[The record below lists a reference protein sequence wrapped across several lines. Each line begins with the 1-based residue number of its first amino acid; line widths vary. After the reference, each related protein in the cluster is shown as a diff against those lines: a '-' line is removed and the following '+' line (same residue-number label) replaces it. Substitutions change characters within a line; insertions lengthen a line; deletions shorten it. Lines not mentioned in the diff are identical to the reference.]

1 MNFIQEHP
9 YLCLS
14 LLAYLGFLGWLA
26 WRYLKPP
33 KDPPPSGMADSSFAL
48 TNLSFTGGEA

>member
-1 MNFIQEHP
+1 MTYIEQHP
-9 YLCLS
+9 YIS
-14 LLAYLGFLGWLA
+14 LGILVYLGFLVWLA

-48 TNLSFTGGEA
+48 TNLKFNEGT

>member
-9 YLCLS
+9 YMCLAMA
-14 LLAYLGFLGWLA
+14 AYFGFLGWIA

-33 KDPPPSGMADSSFAL
+33 KDPPPSGGADSSLAML
-48 TNLSFTGGEA
+48 NLGFNGGSA